1 MSAATPPPAKPA
13 EREPRP
19 RRNFRAVP
27 VVLAV
32 VLLAINV
39 GLTGRIAWRLERQP
53 APASPPTL
61 AEIVEGLA
69 RTAKA
74 QEKAGKKEPAS
85 PTRAA
90 FSFDSVAVL
99 PFAGPPG
106 ASNKSEQAEAENAG
120 PALCALLARDKR
132 LRVVPFDKARQRKE
146 IAPSQAAKALG
157 AKAAL
162 TGAVKL
168 DTFDNVLVEMQLIDA
183 ETGLTI
189 WGKTTPLGKDTGV
202 PDWKQKLTEALLV
215 AAEQVRAHAAERA
228 P

>member
-53 APASPPTL
+53 APPTL

-69 RTAKA
+69 RSAKA
-74 QEKAGKKEPAS
+74 QEKGGKNEPAAS
-85 PTRAA
+85 TRAA
-90 FSFDSVAVL
+90 FSFDGVAVL
-99 PFAGPPG
+99 PFAGPG
-106 ASNKSEQAEAENAG
+106 ATSKSAQAEADNAG

-146 IAPSQAAKALG
+146 SAPSQAAKALG

-183 ETGLTI
+183 ETGLTV
-189 WGKTTPLGKDTGV
+189 WGKTTPLGKYTAV